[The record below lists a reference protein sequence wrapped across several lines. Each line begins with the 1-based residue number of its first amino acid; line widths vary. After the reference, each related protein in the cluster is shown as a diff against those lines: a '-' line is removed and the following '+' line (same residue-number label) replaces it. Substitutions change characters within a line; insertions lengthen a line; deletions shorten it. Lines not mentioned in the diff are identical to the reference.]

1 MPNNYEFIAEGTVVG
16 RLTVG
21 PLVYDVRN
29 HPLLD
34 STRCSYISQGRLHEC
49 TCICGNVILL
59 SENILR
65 AKRVQSCGCLKQEMA
80 QKAYEERVKLADR
93 VKHKKEINYKLSNA
107 LDFLKVHLRAPVE
120 IRNEKLIEELG
131 AEIRK
136 LRAMKAYANR
146 KA

>member
-1 MPNNYEFIAEGTVVG
+1 
-16 RLTVG
+16 
-21 PLVYDVRN
+21 
-29 HPLLD
+29 
-34 STRCSYISQGRLHEC
+34 
-49 TCICGNVILL
+49 
-59 SENILR
+59 
-65 AKRVQSCGCLKQEMA
+65 MA